1 VANAKIMTETLKETD
16 KIAKKKTL
24 FDLDCCSFVMN
35 LLAMKKGQ
43 FNIPLKIKSEIYS
56 FRTIGLIFL
65 LFISNL
71 SHAQILTGADQTQL
85 YIPKLKNKRVA
96 IVANPT
102 SVIGRTHLVDSLFSL
117 KIKIKKIFAPEHG
130 FRGEAANG
138 DKIHNSIDPKTNIPI
153 VSLYGKN
160 IKPSKKDLADVDIVI
175 FDIQDVGV
183 RFYTFLTTLHYV
195 MEACA
200 EYKKPLILFDRP
212 NPNGYFI
219 DGPILEDQ
227 YKSMVGMHPIPLVH
241 GMTLGE
247 LGRMIN
253 GEKWLTRGKQCMLD
267 VIPMKNYD
275 HNMYY
280 ELPIAPSPNLP
291 TITSIFLYPTLGLL
305 EGTEMSMGRGTN
317 KPFECFGAPWL
328 KAGNYSFT
336 PQNIIGKAVNPPFVN
351 QLCNGFLLTDFANDY
366 IITYKHLYI
375 EWIVMLY
382 KECPNKATFFNS
394 FIDKLIGTESF
405 KTQIK
410 EGKTAAE
417 IRTYWQI
424 GLQKFKIQRL
434 PYMLYPYDND
444 LGIIG
449 KKEKK

>member
-1 VANAKIMTETLKETD
+1 MAKAKIMTETLKETD

-43 FNIPLKIKSEIYS
+43 FNIPLKIKSETFS

-65 LFISNL
+65 LFISNIVD
-71 SHAQILTGADQTQL
+71 AQILTGADQTNIYL
-85 YIPKLKNKRVA
+85 PKLKNKRVA

-102 SVIGRTHLVDSLFSL
+102 SVIGNTHLVDSLFSL

-138 DKIHNSIDPKTNIPI
+138 DKVLNSIDPKTKIQI
-153 VSLYGKN
+153 VSLYGKS
-160 IKPSKKDLADVDIVI
+160 IKPTKKDLSDVDIVV

-183 RFYTFLTTLHYV
+183 RFYTYLTTLHYV

-200 EYKKPLILFDRP
+200 EFNKPLLIFDRP
-212 NPNGYFI
+212 NPNGYYV
-219 DGPILEDQ
+219 DGPILEDKF
-227 YKSMVGMHPIPLVH
+227 KSMVGMHPIPLVH

-253 GEKWLTRGKQCMLD
+253 GEKWLKDGKQCQLE
-267 VIPMKNYD
+267 VVSMKNYD

-280 ELPIAPSPNLP
+280 ELPVAPSPNLP
-291 TITSIFLYPTLGLL
+291 TITSIHLYPSLGLF

-328 KAGNYSFT
+328 KVGNYSFT
-336 PQNIIGKAVNPPFVN
+336 PQNIPGKAVNPPFVN
-351 QLCNGFLLTDFANDY
+351 QLCKGFLLTDFANDY
-366 IITYKHLYI
+366 LITYKHLYI
-375 EWIVMLY
+375 EWLVMLY
-382 KECPNKATFFNS
+382 KECPNKAIFFNS
-394 FIDKLIGTESF
+394 FMDKLVGTETF
-405 KTQIK
+405 KAQII
-410 EGKTAAE
+410 EGKTANE
-417 IRTYWQI
+417 IRNSWQTGI
-424 GLQKFKIQRL
+424 QKFKVQRL
-434 PYMLYPYDND
+434 PYMLYPFDNE
-444 LGIIG
+444 LGLVG
-449 KKEKK
+449 KKDKK

>member
-1 VANAKIMTETLKETD
+1 
-16 KIAKKKTL
+16 
-24 FDLDCCSFVMN
+24 
-35 LLAMKKGQ
+35 MKKGQ
-43 FNIPLKIKSEIYS
+43 FNIPFKIKSETPS

-65 LFISNL
+65 YFISNV
-71 SHAQILTGADQTQL
+71 SVAQILTGADQTEL
-85 YIPKLKNKRVA
+85 YLQKIKNKRVA

-102 SVIGRTHLVDSLFSL
+102 SVIGKTHLVDSLFSL

-153 VSLYGKN
+153 LSLYGKN
-160 IKPSKKDLADVDIVI
+160 IKPTKKDLADVDMVI

-183 RFYTFLTTLHYV
+183 RFYTYLTTLHYV

-200 EYKKPLILFDRP
+200 EFKKPLIIFDRP
-212 NPNGYFI
+212 NPNGYYI
-219 DGPILEDQ
+219 DGPILEEK

-253 GEKWLTRGKQCMLD
+253 GEKWLTGGKQCQLE
-267 VIPMKNYD
+267 VIPVKNYD

-280 ELPIAPSPNLP
+280 ELPVAPSPNLP
-291 TITSIFLYPTLGLL
+291 TITSIHLYPTLGLF

-328 KAGNYSFT
+328 KIGNYSFT
-336 PQNIIGKAVNPPFVN
+336 PQNIPGKAVNPPFVN
-351 QLCNGFLLTDFANDY
+351 QTCKGFLLTDFANDY
-366 IITYKHLYI
+366 IITYKLLYI
-375 EWIVMLY
+375 EWFVLLY

-394 FIDKLIGTESF
+394 FIDKLAGTESF
-405 KTQIK
+405 RTQVQA
-410 EGKTAAE
+410 GKTPTE
-417 IRTYWQI
+417 IRKSWQT
-424 GLQKFKIQRL
+424 GLQKFKVQRL
-434 PYMLYPYDND
+434 PYLIYPYDNE
-444 LGIIG
+444 LGLVG
-449 KKEKK
+449 KKDKK